1 MPGLLGGLSGRVGHD
16 ERGAMSEALATG
28 ESVIARAAKM
38 ADLPAALERAVIAGD
53 LTYLTVE
60 DRVKFYSAV
69 CNSLGLNPLTRPFQY
84 VQLNQKLTLYAT
96 KDCADQLRKLHR
108 VSVTKVEKEFLDDG
122 ALYVVTAYGTDRT
135 ARTDA
140 ATGVVSLFGKRGEDK
155 ANAMMKAETKAKR
168 RLTLSLCGLGIM
180 DETDVEAMPGEKV
193 MDTTIIPEAEVIVVV
208 APPPPP
214 PVERDPDKPP
224 TAAEAATNGWAQLQ
238 ERMKSW
244 PPEIAAIIPPDE
256 ATYLMPADDAEANR
270 TLYATGIRDMVKRR
284 KLSTQEKAELR
295 VMFFGSPTAQ
305 LDSANIY
312 VLRAMWR
319 HLDPE
324 RE

>member
-1 MPGLLGGLSGRVGHD
+1 MTDTLLAS
-16 ERGAMSEALATG
+16 

-38 ADLPAALERAVIAGD
+38 ADLPAALEKAVIAGD

-108 VSVTKVEKEFLDDG
+108 VSVTKIEKEFLDDG

-135 ARTDA
+135 SRTDA

-180 DETDVEAMPGEKV
+180 DETDVDAIPGEKIV
-193 MDTTIIPEAEVIVVV
+193 SDTVVPEAEVIVVIPPP
-208 APPPPP
+208 APPPEP
-214 PVERDPDKPP
+214 RDPDKPP
-224 TAAEAATNGWAQLQ
+224 TAAEASKGGWAQLQ
-238 ERMKSW
+238 ERMTSW
-244 PPEIAAIIPPDE
+244 APEIAAVIPPDE
-256 ATYLMPADDAEANR
+256 ATFLMPEADAEANR
-270 TLYATGIRDMVKRR
+270 TLYVDGIREIQKRR
-284 KLSTQEKAELR
+284 KLVAKELR
-295 VMFFGSPTAQ
+295 MMFFGSPTAD

-312 VLRAMWR
+312 LLRALWK
-319 HLDPE
+319 HLMALDEQPA
-324 RE
+324 